1 MTQKLFFSGQWRS
14 LDATIPVLDPATGV
28 AFTTIPNAGARET
41 RLAIES
47 AAMGFETWSRVNP
60 YQRAKHLRQAADL
73 IRSRAKRFA
82 EDTTREA
89 GKPLAEAE
97 GEWLVAADLF
107 EWFAEE
113 ATRTYGYTI
122 PARKDGKRMSVIY
135 QPMGVVGAI
144 TAWNFPAYNTARVW
158 AAMLAAGCTVVAKP
172 SELTPVTAIRML
184 ECLLEA
190 GVHDHAMNLVTG
202 EAAAIGQELLDH
214 PLVRKIHLVGS
225 TRVGRVLMDGASK
238 TNTKLSLELGGNAP
252 ALIFGDVDVARVAKA
267 GVTAKFRNNG
277 QVCVSPQRFLVHRS
291 IYQAFVDA
299 VTVQVAKVKVGP
311 GTEDGVTVGP
321 MISHHQRARCLD
333 LIARTVSG
341 GHGRLVLGGTIPADR
356 SAGFYLAPTVIADCH
371 VDAPVMTEEIFGPV
385 MAILPFDTLEQAV
398 ELGNRTNYGLAAYV
412 MTADLNQAIKAAE
425 GLEFGMVGVNEW
437 YPHAT
442 EAPFGGWKQ
451 SGLGQE
457 SGREGILEYLEKKLI
472 SVTIG

>member
-1 MTQKLFFSGQWRS
+1 MTQKLFYGGQWRS
-14 LDATIPVLDPATGV
+14 AEATLPVIDPATG
-28 AFTTIPNAGARET
+28 AGFTTIPNAGALET
-41 RLAIES
+41 QLAVLS
-47 AAMGFETWSRVNP
+47 AAKGFETWSRLNP
-60 YQRAKHLRQAADL
+60 YQRAKHLRLAADL
-73 IRSRAKRFA
+73 IRKQAKSFA
-82 EDTTREA
+82 HDTTRES

-97 GEWLVAADLF
+97 GEWMVAADLF
-107 EWFAEE
+107 EWFSEE
-113 ATRTYGYTI
+113 AKRTYGYTI

-158 AAMLAAGCTVVAKP
+158 AAMLAAGCAVVAKP

-190 GVHDHAMNLVTG
+190 GVHDHAVNLLTG
-202 EAAAIGQELLDH
+202 DAAAIGQVLLDH

-225 TRVGRVLMDGASK
+225 TRVGRLLMDGASK

-267 GVTAKFRNNG
+267 GVMAKFRNNG
-277 QVCVSPQRFLVHRS
+277 QVCVAPQRFLVHRS
-291 IYQAFVDA
+291 IYEAFVDA
-299 VTVQVAKVKVGP
+299 VTGQVAKVKVGP
-311 GTEDGVTVGP
+311 GTEEGVTVGP

-333 LIARTVSG
+333 LIARTVSAG
-341 GHGRLVLGGTIPADR
+341 QGRLVVGGSIPADR
-356 SAGFYLAPTVIADCH
+356 SAGFFMTPTVIADCH

-385 MAILPFDTLEQAV
+385 MGILPFDTLDDAV
-398 ELGNRTNYGLAAYV
+398 ALGNRTNYGLAAYV
-412 MTADLNQAIKAAE
+412 MTNDLNQAIQVSE
-425 GLEFGMVGVNEW
+425 RLEFGMVGVNEW

-451 SGLGQE
+451 SGAGHE

-472 SVTIG
+472 SITIA